1 VAPEETLFDFRA
13 RTSKGAVSCRPRD
26 GSDTPPA
33 LREKKLQKQSRGLQP
48 KKKECRS
55 AAAPSLLRAF
65 LPGRKCRMGFP
76 LDRAGRVVDEVAD
89 KAFDARAF
97 EHEDHGL
104 LREKDICAAESLPM
118 RARKVRR
125 WRGSRPLAR
134 SSPAGARQRSPRAR

>member
-1 VAPEETLFDFRA
+1 MSPPRRLGHPA
-13 RTSKGAVSCRPRD
+13 RSS
-26 GSDTPPA
+26 
-33 LREKKLQKQSRGLQP
+33 REKTAKTIAGAPTQ
-48 KKKECRS
+48 KKECRS

-118 RARKVRR
+118 RARKVRP

-134 SSPAGARQRSPRAR
+134 ASPAGARQRSPRAR